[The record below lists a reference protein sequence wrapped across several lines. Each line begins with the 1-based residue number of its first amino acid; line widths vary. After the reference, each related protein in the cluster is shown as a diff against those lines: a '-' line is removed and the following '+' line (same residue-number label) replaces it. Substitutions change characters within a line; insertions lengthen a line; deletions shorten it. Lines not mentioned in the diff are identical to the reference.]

1 MKKIFISISILVI
14 TGILGMLMY
23 NNITSEKTYYT
34 ETKFGKI
41 SELVKKNDR
50 IILFV
55 EQDGCSSCK
64 LVKPIINNNAK
75 ENKGIVYS
83 VTANKEKDYNV
94 QSEKYHI
101 EGTPTLIYFKEGKE
115 VYRTNTGFTEDEFQN
130 TIKKVEF

>member
-1 MKKIFISISILVI
+1 
-14 TGILGMLMY
+14 
-23 NNITSEKTYYT
+23 
-34 ETKFGKI
+34 
-41 SELVKKNDR
+41 
-50 IILFV
+50 LFV

-64 LVKPIINNNAK
+64 LVKPIINNYAK

-115 VYRTNTGFTEDEFQN
+115 VYRTNTGFTEDEFKN

>member
-55 EQDGCSSCK
+55 EQDGCSS
-64 LVKPIINNNAK
+64 L
-75 ENKGIVYS
+75 
-83 VTANKEKDYNV
+83 
-94 QSEKYHI
+94 
-101 EGTPTLIYFKEGKE
+101 
-115 VYRTNTGFTEDEFQN
+115 
-130 TIKKVEF
+130 

>member
-50 IILFV
+50 IIL
-55 EQDGCSSCK
+55 
-64 LVKPIINNNAK
+64 I
-75 ENKGIVYS
+75 
-83 VTANKEKDYNV
+83 
-94 QSEKYHI
+94 
-101 EGTPTLIYFKEGKE
+101 
-115 VYRTNTGFTEDEFQN
+115 
-130 TIKKVEF
+130 

>member
-64 LVKPIINNNAK
+64 LVKPIINNYAK

-83 VTANKEKDYNV
+83 VTANK
-94 QSEKYHI
+94 EKYHI

>member
-50 IILFV
+50 IIGSV
-55 EQDGCSSCK
+55 
-64 LVKPIINNNAK
+64 AK
-75 ENKGIVYS
+75 
-83 VTANKEKDYNV
+83 
-94 QSEKYHI
+94 
-101 EGTPTLIYFKEGKE
+101 F
-115 VYRTNTGFTEDEFQN
+115 
-130 TIKKVEF
+130 